1 MPDAGNVGV
10 RHRMGYM
17 KACDSAFPQCPT
29 SASPTLGIEKGKWQL
44 TNLQPSIINASHSQ
58 IVVTVPE
65 EEKENKRIFVGYNF
79 LIYLQA
85 DTFRGVTKHLIVC
98 FHTIK
103 CC

>member
-1 MPDAGNVGV
+1 MPDAGFAGV
-10 RHRMGYM
+10 RHRMGYT

-44 TNLQPSIINASHSQ
+44 TNFMRMPVAGRAGYGHK
-58 IVVTVPE
+58 
-65 EEKENKRIFVGYNF
+65 KENKRIFVGYNF

-98 FHTIK
+98 LHTIK